1 MNAYARTVSTTQERI
16 NRSHAERDWQADEA
30 LVSGLMTKMLDLTEE
45 AQSLLDRQAFNCRG
59 AHDELQGL
67 IDGLD
72 AVAHDYLRP
81 MRAAISETEPGEG
94 PDACPGMPG
103 VL

>member
-1 MNAYARTVSTTQERI
+1 MHAYTRAVSTSQERR
-16 NRSHAERDWQADEA
+16 NRRHAERDWQADEA
-30 LVSGLMTKMLDLTEE
+30 LVSGLMNKLLDLTEE
-45 AQSLLDRQAFNCRG
+45 AQLLLHRQAFNCRA

-94 PDACPGMPG
+94 ADALPGMQR